1 MKRRTILLSALGV
14 SGALLVGWGVAPP
27 RSRLGKADS
36 MLPTQGSVGLNGW
49 IKIAEDG
56 SVSLA
61 MPRSEMGQGV
71 HTALAMLAAEELDI
85 P

>member
-1 MKRRTILLSALGV
+1 MKRRTILLSALGA

-27 RSRLGKADS
+27 RSRLGNANS

-49 IKIAEDG
+49 IKIGQDG
-56 SVSLA
+56 SVALA

-71 HTALAMLAAEELDI
+71 RKCGGRC
-85 P
+85 